1 LLKTSQINNETE
13 HRPSLSLSPLSP
25 QSSSGN
31 QSKSGSFFDGST
43 ADVNLHSRES
53 IQLSSM
59 TDNLEASKEGILYC
73 KTVLKEGRRATDR
86 SWRGA
91 WAVLRRGAL
100 FLGKEKKH
108 GLLIPLS
115 CDSFP
120 INLVNADVELASDY
134 IKKPR
139 VFKVT
144 TANQSE
150 FLFQAPDIQSLN
162 EWLDVINE
170 HCIPAESGREDIK
183 NKPQRKSTSS
193 LPPIAPTHHQTI
205 EQE

>member
-1 LLKTSQINNETE
+1 MVVVQQID
-13 HRPSLSLSPLSP
+13 HGVVLGR
-25 QSSSGN
+25 
-31 QSKSGSFFDGST
+31 FY
-43 ADVNLHSRES
+43 DVVLCF
-53 IQLSSM
+53 
-59 TDNLEASKEGILYC
+59 LEK
-73 KTVLKEGRRATDR
+73 K
-86 SWRGA
+86 
-91 WAVLRRGAL
+91 
-100 FLGKEKKH
+100 KKH

-120 INLVNADVELASDY
+120 INLQDADVELASDY

-150 FLFQAPDIQSLN
+150 FLFQAPDNQSLN

-170 HCIPAESGREDIK
+170 HCISSESGQIKDIK
-183 NKPQRKSTSS
+183 QRKSTAS
-193 LPPIAPTHHQTI
+193 LPPIAPIHH